1 MIARKNFGRF
11 FLLILVLQTFTMTN
25 LLVQEV
31 FFDDLSHPYYQIKY
45 GVENKSYETKFCQW
59 AGSIAIFTSFLSQF
73 YCLFLAVLIKQV
85 LKDPIH
91 RLNRYIYFYHFLT
104 IFISLLLTGII
115 SLANNFGVE
124 VCLPQS

>member
-1 MIARKNFGRF
+1 
-11 FLLILVLQTFTMTN
+11 MTN

-45 GVENKSYETKFCQW
+45 GAVEKSFETKFCQW

-104 IFISLLLTGII
+104 IFISLALTGII
-115 SLANNFGVE
+115 SLVNNFGVE
-124 VCLPQS
+124 VRCSKVEMPIGNLAMWSHDDLRPR